1 MKLKQSIASVTA
13 LLTAL
18 ILLAPMAQAAKLK
31 SQNLTQL
38 IDSSESI
45 ISGQVEKVTDGL
57 TDKGIPY
64 TEVSIKIGSAAKGQ
78 HAKNSTYTF
87 RQFGL
92 LKPRVMSNGRQM
104 LAMAPEGFPRWNKG
118 ETVIAF
124 MYKSAKQTGLRTTAG
139 MAHGKFNLVNGNVV
153 NEFNNEG
160 IFNDV
165 EFAPGLLTHEEQ
177 NMMTNPT
184 AISATFFMSV
194 VGRAV
199 SQQWIDNGKMK

>member
-1 MKLKQSIASVTA
+1 MKIKKNIASISA

-18 ILLAPMAQAAKLK
+18 VLLVPMAQAAKLK
-31 SQNLTQL
+31 TQNLTQL
-38 IDSSESI
+38 INSSESI
-45 ISGQVEKVTDGL
+45 IWGQVEKVTDGL

-92 LKPRVMSNGRQM
+92 LKPRVMANGKQM
-104 LAMAPEGFPRWNKG
+104 LSITPEGFPRWNEG
-118 ETVIAF
+118 ESIIAF
-124 MYKSAKQTGLRTTAG
+124 MYKPAKQTGLRTTAG
-139 MAHGKFNLVNGNVV
+139 MAHGKFNLVNGNVL

-160 IFNDV
+160 IFTNV
-165 EFAPGLLTHEEQ
+165 EFAPGLLTQAEQ
-177 NMMTNPT
+177 NMMTTPKT
-184 AISATFFMSV
+184 VSAAFFMSL